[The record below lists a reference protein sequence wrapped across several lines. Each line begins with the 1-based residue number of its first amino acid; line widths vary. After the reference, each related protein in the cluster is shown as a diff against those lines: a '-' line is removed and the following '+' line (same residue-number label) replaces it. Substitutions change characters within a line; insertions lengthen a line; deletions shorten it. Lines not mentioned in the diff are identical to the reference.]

1 MKKTPSSKSPGA
13 PKRQKT
19 SKNASTPRQ
28 SRKTSKKR
36 DDPFAAPPHPLG
48 FNFLSEERP
57 IRASKFGAILPTLVA
72 KYGFGRKIGVERFH
86 NAWNDALA
94 TVFRA
99 ESLDGWNDWD
109 GWNNRAGE
117 DGWNDWGSGENWRNA
132 GDEFAPT
139 SKLATYA
146 RHARPVAFRGGT
158 LSVCVESRLLCQE
171 LSFYLPQILREIQT
185 ALPDENVER
194 IKLVVR

>member
-1 MKKTPSSKSPGA
+1 MKKSPSSKSPGA

-19 SKNASTPRQ
+19 SKNAATTRQ

-57 IRASKFGAILPTLVA
+57 LRASKFGAILPTIVA

-99 ESLDGWNDWD
+99 ESLDAWNDWES
-109 GWNNRAGE
+109 WE
-117 DGWNDWGSGENWRNA
+117 SGENWSDGGAA
-132 GDEFAPT
+132 GFDPA
-139 SKLATYA
+139 SKLATYT